1 MLWSPRRELW
11 QPPDLDALREHS
23 REHDEAHLPGMV
35 TVSGVHTQAA
45 SASADLDGG
54 DRSASSQNSYV
65 TTSTSRTRGHGL
77 ACHGG

>member
-1 MLWSPRRELW
+1 VLWSPRRELW

-23 REHDEAHLPGMV
+23 REHDEAHLPAWLRSV
-35 TVSGVHTQAA
+35 AYIPKLR
-45 SASADLDGG
+45 ASADLDGG